1 MIFEKPMNIQ
11 KKTDL
16 GRMIN
21 NPSAEVIG
29 DPDVSNSGK
38 HSKTTKAPKS
48 RVSNKDDSSSNEVQA
63 MFLPNIEEHKS
74 PSKTVQRELI
84 ELDAVQAE
92 AHEALDQ
99 IEQSK
104 VKKSR
109 KQKQSPDVSMKR
121 AKTPLL
127 TQAADL
133 TTSDYN
139 MESKRRP

>member
-1 MIFEKPMNIQ
+1 
-11 KKTDL
+11 
-16 GRMIN
+16 
-21 NPSAEVIG
+21 
-29 DPDVSNSGK
+29 
-38 HSKTTKAPKS
+38 
-48 RVSNKDDSSSNEVQA
+48 

-109 KQKQSPDVSMKR
+109 KQK
-121 AKTPLL
+121 
-127 TQAADL
+127 
-133 TTSDYN
+133 
-139 MESKRRP
+139 